1 MVYLLGRI
9 GKTREAL
16 ALIMDQLGDIE
27 QGVEFCKEH
36 DDPEL
41 WQELISSTVHRPE
54 FVSYLLQKIGS
65 YVDPQ
70 MLIERI
76 QNGCVIEGL
85 KNSLVKLLCDYR
97 LQVKKHPIFYWC
109 GYNFDYLIFRC
120 RFRRVVRKFSFPT
133 TLVCTRSKWRFR

>member
-65 YVDPQ
+65 FVDPQ

-85 KNSLVKLLCDYR
+85 KKSLVKLLCDYR
-97 LQVKKHPIFYWC
+97 LQV
-109 GYNFDYLIFRC
+109 
-120 RFRRVVRKFSFPT
+120 RKNCF
-133 TLVCTRSKWRFR
+133 